1 MMRAVAQTRRL
12 ADQEDLD
19 LLPANLLDPIWPI
32 ILWGVECPRPGA
44 SPRPPLP
51 KTPKTKKS

>member
-19 LLPANLLDPIWPI
+19 LLPANLLEPIWPI
-32 ILWGVECPRPGA
+32 ILWG
-44 SPRPPLP
+44 
-51 KTPKTKKS
+51 